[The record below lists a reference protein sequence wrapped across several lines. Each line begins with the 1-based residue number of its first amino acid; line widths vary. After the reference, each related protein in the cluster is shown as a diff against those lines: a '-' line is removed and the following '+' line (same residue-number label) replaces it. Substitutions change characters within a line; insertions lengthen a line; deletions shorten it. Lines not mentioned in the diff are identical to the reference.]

1 MPNDGEIHNV
11 LVGLHDR
18 LGSVEGKVNLVAR
31 ANAPGLLKELKEVVD
46 DSPLIG
52 QIYLVLDGKRT
63 QQQVVAALV
72 DAGVTTSKQAVSR
85 WIAKMETEHGIV
97 DLVKVG
103 VYRQDPEMQKIL
115 NLSRKVR
122 KWLAD
127 SGQTVPEPDT
137 GRRRN
142 SL

>member
-1 MPNDGEIHNV
+1 MPSGGEIHNV

-63 QQQVVAALV
+63 QQQVVAALA

-115 NLSRKVR
+115 NLARKVR

-127 SGQTVPEPDT
+127 AGQAVPEPDT
-137 GRRRN
+137 GRRRK